1 VVAAGFFSWRLGQH
15 QGDKPGGDEKTGAKR
30 DKVGHDVDPPGG
42 AGRSPLGFAGFVP
55 AVIFLI
61 FQ

>member
-1 VVAAGFFSWRLGQH
+1 MRRLVLSAMKLVMVVA
-15 QGDKPGGDEKTGAKR
+15 
-30 DKVGHDVDPPGG
+30 PGG
-42 AGRSPLGFAGFVP
+42 AGRSSLGFAGFVP